1 MTKILNF
8 IACTTT
14 KEREKNDIEQEQTEN
29 KNVLVENKN
38 MTVDRRM
45 TR

>member
-14 KEREKNDIEQEQTEN
+14 KEREKNAIEQEQMEN
-29 KNVLVENKN
+29 KNALMENKN
-38 MTVDRRM
+38 RTVDRRM